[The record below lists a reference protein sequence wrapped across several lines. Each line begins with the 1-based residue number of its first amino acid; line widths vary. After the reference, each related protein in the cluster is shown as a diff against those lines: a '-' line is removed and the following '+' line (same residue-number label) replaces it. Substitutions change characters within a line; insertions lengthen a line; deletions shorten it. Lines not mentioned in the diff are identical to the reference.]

1 MSSKSVR
8 WVLVSALACLLLPP
22 ATPGQGIGGSIVGT
36 VRDATGGVV
45 PAVLV
50 QIINLDTNQR
60 RSVSSDGL
68 GQYQARE
75 LPPGNYEVRAELSGF
90 NKVKI
95 SGFRLGVGQNA
106 RQDISLQVAAVGE
119 EIEVKAESEV
129 ALIESTTP
137 TLSTSFSERQIR
149 DLPIL
154 SRDLN
159 NLGLLAPGVFSARSF
174 SFASTLVPFAANGSR
189 GRDNNFIIDSV
200 DNNEPLFGGAATQ
213 FTNTDIFAEYRI
225 LTNQYKAEYGRN
237 SGSVV
242 NIVTERGGN
251 TMHGTAFWF
260 GQHDAFNATT
270 EAERQA
276 RLRGPTRY
284 YENIGGATVGGPIK
298 AERTWYFVSY
308 QWDRARHDLTP
319 IYPILSTGPT
329 TPGLATLAGFSTPT
343 VAALLGV
350 PTVTGLPGITS
361 PCGGPTSG
369 LPPDNPCTVGTVFA
383 SVIPSPFQPV
393 SFGTFLVP
401 RAGVFDVRDHQA
413 SVRIDHRLTDRD
425 DIYFRYLFDDLSTPR
440 TVGANAIS
448 EVAFFDQG
456 LFPEWRAIFQQR
468 TQSLGGFWTHA
479 WATALQEVRVS
490 WTRIASRTG
499 AFGIAET
506 DRETLPSVIVLDN
519 FATNINGPGGGT
531 FQGTSNFLAA
541 FPAAGSRFALGRDT
555 RPSVVTSN
563 IFSGQYN
570 LSISRGVH
578 SIKMGANFVRTQSDI
593 RSIPANLGQYI
604 YRSFDDFVNNIPFF
618 GYRRLSNL
626 GGAGEELP
634 LREFGQ
640 AYFIQDD
647 WRAHPKL
654 ILSLGLRYEYFGQ
667 AINKIAGLNSNFGSE
682 LSPDRNNFAP
692 RMGFAWSP
700 DGKTTIRGGYGFY
713 YNPTVFNIALL
724 TWQSGPI
731 SPFISG
737 CNFNHPLFGITGFCG
752 ASPSFTN
759 VYPELPYNAADL
771 AVPFTVEFIRA
782 DTSQDTV
789 SRNLVQPY
797 LQNYTLTVQR
807 QITKDTLL
815 EVSYVGS
822 KGTKLF
828 QRVDLNPQQGW
839 NIVPTPAGCS
849 TTMAPFCTGANVF
862 FTNRLAASVPVPEC
876 DARSNFGGVPLPG
889 FCGPI
894 ASVTNGGR
902 SIYHA
907 LQVTGTQRLSRP
919 RRWGGVAMTTSYTWS
934 HMLDN
939 ASEIFGPGVSLV
951 NPLAGTAGQ
960 TVEAV
965 TPFAQDPNDT
975 VRGERGNSSFDRR
988 HRFAVSYLWTLPN
1001 PAAERAKWFLGD
1013 WQFNGFITGQSGQ
1026 PFSPI
1031 NAGLNSFCVDA
1042 NGDGVLINDRPL
1054 VGNPNAPIASIAL
1067 LNNALC
1073 LDPFST
1079 DPRIRAAANNPL
1091 NAIVP
1096 GGGAYITP
1104 DGQPTAISLA
1114 RFVQAANN
1122 QTGNVGRNILRGPNV
1137 VNFDVAAYKHVLWGD
1152 GERYRLQFRVEVYN
1166 LLNRRNPGQPS
1177 GNVFTTDAQPIPAV
1191 AFGSVSPSITPA
1203 RAVGVIP
1210 ENFIDATDGV
1220 TGDPIFLSQRFMN
1233 TSSRKFQFAI
1243 KFLF

>member
-1 MSSKSVR
+1 MSSK
-8 WVLVSALACLLLPP
+8 LARGILCTAVVCLLAPP
-22 ATPGQGIGGSIVGT
+22 PVHTQGIGGSIVGT
-36 VRDATGGVV
+36 VRDQSGGVV

-50 QIINLDTNQR
+50 QITNSDTNQK
-60 RSVSSDGL
+60 RSVSSDGQ
-68 GQYQARE
+68 GRFQARE
-75 LPPGNYEVRAELSGF
+75 LPPGTYTVRAELSGF
-90 NKVKI
+90 NTVEIK
-95 SGFRLGVGQNA
+95 GFRIGVGQNA
-106 RQDISLQVAAVGE
+106 RQDITLQVAEVGA
-119 EIEVKAESEV
+119 EIRVEAESDV
-129 ALIESTTP
+129 ALTESTTP
-137 TLSTSFSERQIR
+137 TLSTSFSDKQIR
-149 DLPIL
+149 ELPIL

-251 TMHGTAFWF
+251 RLRGSAFWF

-276 RLRGPTRY
+276 RLRGPTRF
-284 YENIGGATVGGPIK
+284 YENVGGATVGGPIK
-298 AERTWYFVSY
+298 REKTWFFASY

-319 IYPILSTGPT
+319 IYPIISTGPT
-329 TPGLATLAGFSTPT
+329 TAGLASIAGFNTPT

-350 PTVTGLPGITS
+350 PTVTDVPGTTS

-369 LPPDNPCTVGTVFA
+369 LPADNPCTLGTVFA
-383 SVIPSPFQPV
+383 SVIPAPFAPV
-393 SFGTFLVP
+393 EFGTFLVP

-413 SVRIDHRLTDRD
+413 SIRIDHRLTDRD
-425 DIYFRYLFDDLSTPR
+425 DIYFRYLFDDLATPR

-456 LFPEWRAIFQQR
+456 LFPEWRAIFKQR
-468 TQSLGGFWTHA
+468 TQSMGGFWTRA

-490 WTRIASRTG
+490 WTRIASQTG
-499 AFGIAET
+499 AFGISES
-506 DRETLPSVIVLDN
+506 DRETLPSAIVLDN
-519 FATNINGPGGGT
+519 FASGINLAGGGT

-541 FPAAGSRFALGRDT
+541 FPAAGSRFTVGRDT
-555 RPSVVTSN
+555 RPSMITSN

-578 SIKMGANFVRTQSDI
+578 SIKLGANFVRTQSDI
-593 RSIPANLGQYI
+593 RSTPADLGQYV
-604 YRSFDDFVNNIPFF
+604 YRDFDDFVNNIPFF
-618 GYRRLSNL
+618 GYRRLPNF
-626 GGAGEELP
+626 GGTGGQELP

-640 AYFIQDD
+640 AYFLQDD
-647 WRAHPKL
+647 WRVHGKL

-667 AINKIAGLNSNFGSE
+667 AINKVGTLNTGFGSE
-682 LSPDRNNFAP
+682 VEPDRNNFAP
-692 RMGFAWSP
+692 RIGFAWSP

-713 YNPTVFNIALL
+713 FNPTVFNIALL

-737 CNFNHPLFGITGFCG
+737 CNLNHPAFFLSGFCLVN
-752 ASPSFTN
+752 PSFTN
-759 VYPELPYNAADL
+759 VFPELPFNAADIT
-771 AVPFTVEFIRA
+771 APGVVPFIQAF
-782 DTSQDTV
+782 SPQDTI

-797 LQNYTLTVQR
+797 LQNYSLTVQR
-807 QITKDTLL
+807 QMWKDTLL
-815 EVSYVGS
+815 EISYVGS

-828 QRVDLNPQQGW
+828 QRADLNPQQGW
-839 NIVPTPAGCS
+839 IIDPLTAGGVTCVVVATCVS
-849 TTMAPFCTGANVF
+849 ANVL
-862 FTNRLAASVPVPEC
+862 FTSRLDPFRESI
-876 DARSNFGGVPLPG
+876 S
-889 FCGPI
+889 
-894 ASVTNGGR
+894 SVTNGGR

-907 LQVTGTQRLSRP
+907 LQVTGTQRLSRM
-919 RRWGGVAMTTSYTWS
+919 RNWGGLAMTTAYTWS
-934 HMLDN
+934 HMIDN

-960 TVEAV
+960 TIEAV

-988 HRFAVSYLWTLPN
+988 HRLAISYLWTLPN
-1001 PAAERAKWFLGD
+1001 PSGQTVKWVLGN
-1013 WQFNGFITGQSGQ
+1013 WQLNGFITGQSGQ

-1031 NAGLNSFCVDA
+1031 NSGLNSFCVDA

-1054 VGNPNAPIASIAL
+1054 AGNPNAPAGSVAL
-1067 LNNALC
+1067 LNNTLC

-1079 DPRIRAAANNPL
+1079 DPRIRAVANNPL
-1091 NAIVP
+1091 NAIVA
-1096 GGGAYITP
+1096 GAGAYITP
-1104 DGQPTAISLA
+1104 DLQSTDPSLA
-1114 RFVQAANN
+1114 RFIQAANN

-1137 VNFDVAAYKHVLWGD
+1137 FNVDLAAFKHFLWGD
-1152 GERYRLQFRVEVYN
+1152 RYNLQFRVEVFN
-1166 LLNRRNPGQPS
+1166 VMNRRNPGQPS
-1177 GNVFTTDAQPIPAV
+1177 GNVFTTDAQPIPAT
-1191 AFGSVSPSITPA
+1191 AFGTVSPSVTPA

-1210 ENFIDATDGV
+1210 ENFIDATDSV
-1220 TGDPIFLSQRFMN
+1220 TGDALFLSQRFMN

-1243 KFLF
+1243 KFLW